1 MGKEIVWCKID
12 KNKHLKAPS
21 SHKEEGAFFY
31 QKLSKIKKM
40 KVLKFGGTSVG
51 SVESITKLLQ
61 IIEKEQSGSGS
72 PVVVLSAM
80 SGVTNLL
87 SDMANKAEKGIS
99 FTDDLKDLEE
109 RHFHIIKELLAVA
122 KQNPVFTKLRILFNE
137 LEDILQ
143 GVMILGELTPRTRD
157 LILSYGERC
166 SAFMISKIAGQKDD
180 DDLFVSAANLIKTD
194 SNYGQARVNMELSK
208 LLIRDFYQKNN
219 DKIIFTTGFIA
230 SNEEGRITTLGR
242 GGSDYTAAIIASAL
256 NAEEIEIWT
265 DVNGMMTADPRM
277 VKKAFS
283 LPELSYTEAMELSF
297 FGAKVIYPPTMI
309 PAFLKK
315 IPIVI
320 RNTFEPEF
328 TGTVIRHDCENSHL
342 AIKGIS
348 SINDISIINV
358 EGSGMVG
365 KAGFSG
371 RLFSLLAREQI
382 NIILITQSSSEHSI
396 TFAIH
401 PADAEKA
408 QKLIAQEFELELLAK
423 KMEVPVFEHHL
434 SVLAIVG
441 ENMKQSPG
449 ISGKLFH
456 ALGRNGI
463 NVRAIAQGSSE
474 YNISVVISKEDLKK
488 GLNAVHDAFFVG
500 LNKTLHLFCI
510 GTGNIGSTLFRQLLA
525 HQDFLQ
531 KHNGLQIKVVGISNS
546 RKMLFNEDG
555 IKLENWSEE
564 LQKQGEN
571 ADLASFV
578 RKMKELNLP
587 NCVLADNTASVEP
600 IDFYHEIFSANI
612 SIVTC
617 NKIGNS
623 GTFEQYKLFRDS
635 ARLHGVDFFYETNV
649 GAGLPIVKTLKD
661 LMLSGDRIIKI
672 EAILSGT
679 ISYIFNHYK
688 GDNSFHDVVKQA
700 QEKGYTEPDPRDDL
714 RGTDF
719 MRKMLILARDA
730 GYALDP
736 EDVIIENM
744 LPQACLQAKSVD
756 DFYYALKSEHA
767 FFEDMKSKA
776 EHDKKVL
783 RYIGKLENGQVKIS
797 LQMVDETHPFYALS
811 GSDNIISFSTE
822 RYSERPMVVK
832 GPGAG
837 AEVTAAGVF
846 ADIVNV
852 GANKL

>member
-1 MGKEIVWCKID
+1 
-12 KNKHLKAPS
+12 
-21 SHKEEGAFFY
+21 
-31 QKLSKIKKM
+31 M

-61 IIEKEQSGSGS
+61 IIEKEQSSS
-72 PVVVLSAM
+72 QKPVVVLSAM

-87 SDMANKAEKGIS
+87 SEMANKAEKSIS
-99 FTDDLKDLEE
+99 FTDDLKALEE
-109 RHFHIIKELLAVA
+109 RHFHIIKELLAVS

-143 GVMILGELTPRTRD
+143 GIMILSELTPRTRD

-166 SAFMISKIAGQKDD
+166 SAFMISKIAGQKHD
-180 DDLFVSAANLIKTD
+180 DDLFVSAADLIKTD
-194 SNYGQARVNMELSK
+194 SNYGQARVNMELSE
-208 LLIRDFYQKNN
+208 LLVSDFYQKNN

-328 TGTVIRHDCENSHL
+328 PGTVIRHDCENSNL

-408 QKLIAQEFELELLAK
+408 QKLITQEFELELLAK
-423 KMEVPVFEHHL
+423 KMEAPVFEENL
-434 SVLAIVG
+434 SILAIVG
-441 ENMKQSPG
+441 ENMKQTPG

-474 YNISVVISKEDLKK
+474 YNISVIIGREDLNKA
-488 GLNAVHDAFFVG
+488 LNAVHDAFFVG
-500 LNKTLHLFCI
+500 LNKTLYLFCV
-510 GTGNIGSTLFRQLLA
+510 GTGNIGATLFRQLLA
-525 HQDFLQ
+525 HKDFLQ
-531 KHNGLQIKVVGISNS
+531 KHNSLQIKVIGVTNS
-546 RKMLFNEDG
+546 RKMIFNEEG
-555 IKLENWSEE
+555 IDLENWNES
-564 LQKQGEN
+564 LQNQGEK
-571 ADLASFV
+571 ADLSQFV
-578 RKMKELNLP
+578 HKMKAMNLP
-587 NCVLADNTASVEP
+587 NCVFADNTASAQP

-623 GTFEQYKLFRDS
+623 ASFEQYKLFRDS

-661 LMLSGDRIIKI
+661 LMLSGDRIISI

-679 ISYIFNHYK
+679 ISYIFNNYR
-688 GDNSFHDVVKQA
+688 GEISFHDVVKQA

-730 GYALDP
+730 GYDLEA

-744 LPQACLQAKSVD
+744 LPQSCLEAKSVD
-756 DFYYALKSEHA
+756 DFYSALKAEHA
-767 FFEDMKSKA
+767 FFDEMKSKA
-776 EHDKKVL
+776 ENDQKVL

-797 LQMVDETHPFYALS
+797 LLMVDETHPFYALS